1 MASGDAPKTVLLRGQ
16 PIGLEGIAGGTI
28 TPGMF
33 VALDSDGKVD
43 PAPAN
48 SNTRWVARE
57 NEIVGKSIN
66 DNYSADDTLLYW
78 SCRPGD
84 QVYALLDAGE
94 NVSAGA
100 LLQVSSTA
108 GVLGSHDPG
117 EPAVV
122 DDAVGF
128 PGNAVARALE
138 AVNNSG
144 GATPVRIRVEVL

>member
-33 VALDSDGKVD
+33 VVLDSDGKVD

-48 SNTRWVARE
+48 SSTRWVARE

-66 DNYSADDTLLYW
+66 DNYSPDDTLLYW

-84 QVYALLDAGE
+84 QVYALLNAGE

-108 GVLGSHDPG
+108 GVLGAHNPGNPG
-117 EPAVV
+117 ES
-122 DDAVGF
+122 F